1 MKSQD
6 MRRRE
11 YNVKQR
17 KRERKSVSDKL
28 GRERDESAHIENLS
42 FVRPE

>member
-1 MKSQD
+1 

-28 GRERDESAHIENLS
+28 GRERNESAHIEI
-42 FVRPE
+42 FPY